1 MNISNDLCISLSVK
15 NNNGATNTHMG
26 YLIQSY
32 YFNQSVEKVNQ
43 FYVLTNLLTLI
54 SNYNLIYHHLK
65 TRSNCGIRRC

>member
-1 MNISNDLCISLSVK
+1 
-15 NNNGATNTHMG
+15 MG